1 VRFAARRTVEVT
13 DFRHLC
19 KGFEVAKSLVKVGAK
34 VAITCKTQDKVDQT
48 IAALKVQN
56 KSANILGL
64 VMDLATMDCV
74 RDCADEYLKS
84 GRGLNVLINNAS
96 IEANESLQRT
106 AEGYEAQVT
115 NTFSILKEFK
125 CLMFD

>member
-1 VRFAARRTVEVT
+1 VRFAPRRTVEVT

-19 KGFEVAKSLVKVGAK
+19 KGFEVAKCLVKVGAK
-34 VAITCKTQDKVDQT
+34 VAITCKSQDKVDQT

-106 AEGYEAQVT
+106 AEGYEAQVP
-115 NTFSILKEFK
+115 NTFSIQKEFK